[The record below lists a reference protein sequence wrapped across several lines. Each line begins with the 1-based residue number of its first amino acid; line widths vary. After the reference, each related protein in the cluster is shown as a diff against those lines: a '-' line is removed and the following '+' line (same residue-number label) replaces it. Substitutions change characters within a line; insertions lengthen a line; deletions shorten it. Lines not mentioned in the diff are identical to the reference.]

1 MVVFKNPEVAA
12 KFEACREKDGII
24 DVPCGKQVNGMTDK
38 SGYHGLLSG
47 ITLAAAEK
55 AVKYGANLL
64 KEKAVKTPGYKK
76 AEEPKPE

>member
-12 KFEACREKDGII
+12 KFEAGREKDGII
-24 DVPCGKQVNGMTDK
+24 DIPCGRQVKGMTDK

-55 AVKYGANLL
+55 AVKYGSNLL
-64 KEKAVKTPGYKK
+64 KEKAVKPSAHKK
-76 AEEPKPE
+76 SDEPKTE